1 MIADFHAAHEEIFAI
16 NDPSSIVEFVG
27 WTASVACRMAG
38 GTDGRLTR
46 RGGGEPTG
54 SRPIFFEGSGIVD
67 TPIHTPGLLT
77 PGQEISGPAII
88 ETPFT
93 TIVID
98 PQARFHLTGAGS
110 VNITP

>member
-1 MIADFHAAHEEIFAI
+1 MPISKPANGKR
-16 NDPSSIVEFVG
+16 NDSRAKP
-27 WTASVACRMAG
+27 
-38 GTDGRLTR
+38 
-46 RGGGEPTG
+46 RGGVFLGGPL
-54 SRPIFFEGSGIVD
+54 SAILLSLCFFEGSGIVD